1 MNLEN
6 KVVVI
11 TGGANG
17 IGLEAAKLFLKAG
30 ASVAIWDMKK
40 GGFDSIDQTSK
51 IIFCETNVADIKQ
64 CEVAFNDTI
73 NQFGRVDILINN
85 AGITRDAT
93 FQKMDQKQWQD
104 VLDVNLTGVFN
115 ATKTVV
121 PSMIANQFGRII
133 NTSSVVAHYGNFGQT
148 NYAATKGALI
158 SFTKSLSKELGKNN
172 ITVNAVAPGFIETD
186 IIKTMPE
193 KVLDSLKSASDL
205 KRAGTAEEV
214 ANVYLFLASPYA
226 SYITGSVINVDGG
239 LSF

>member
-30 ASVAIWDMKK
+30 ANVAVWDLKK
-40 GGFDSIDQTSK
+40 GGLDNISQSSK
-51 IIFCETNVADIKQ
+51 VLFCETNVADIKQ
-64 CEVAFNDTI
+64 CEVAFNDTM

-93 FQKMDQKQWQD
+93 FQKMDAKQWQD

-115 ATKTVV
+115 VTKTVV
-121 PSMIANQFGRII
+121 PSMIANQYGRII

-214 ANVYLFLASPYA
+214 ANVYLFLASSHA

>member
-1 MNLEN
+1 
-6 KVVVI
+6 
-11 TGGANG
+11 
-17 IGLEAAKLFLKAG
+17 
-30 ASVAIWDMKK
+30 
-40 GGFDSIDQTSK
+40 
-51 IIFCETNVADIKQ
+51 
-64 CEVAFNDTI
+64 
-73 NQFGRVDILINN
+73 
-85 AGITRDAT
+85 
-93 FQKMDQKQWQD
+93 
-104 VLDVNLTGVFN
+104 
-115 ATKTVV
+115 
-121 PSMIANQFGRII
+121 MIANQYGRII

-214 ANVYLFLASPYA
+214 ANVYLFLASSHA